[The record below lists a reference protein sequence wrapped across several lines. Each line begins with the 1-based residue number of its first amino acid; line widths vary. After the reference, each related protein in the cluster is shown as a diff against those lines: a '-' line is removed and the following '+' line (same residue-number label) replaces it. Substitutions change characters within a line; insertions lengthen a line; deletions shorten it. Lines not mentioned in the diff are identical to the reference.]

1 MYELNIETAF
11 STSVLALQALRAG
24 LATAFYGGVDVN
36 ANEIFVSDGAK
47 CDIARLQVWA
57 QFCLNKVP
65 LSVDI

>member
-1 MYELNIETAF
+1 MF
-11 STSVLALQALRAG
+11 ALQALRAG